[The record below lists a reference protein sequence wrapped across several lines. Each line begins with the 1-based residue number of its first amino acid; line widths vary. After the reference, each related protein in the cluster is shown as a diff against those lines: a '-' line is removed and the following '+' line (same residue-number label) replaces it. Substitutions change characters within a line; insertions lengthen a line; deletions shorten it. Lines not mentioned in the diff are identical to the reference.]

1 MVDRIR
7 QGSQRTE
14 ELNNRISERNLP
26 SNPLQAQFDIRP
38 TSTKYACMPIFD
50 RRSIPTESLSMP
62 IIQNTLV
69 PGVSSHGPWDG
80 FASNI
85 NTESQLRSQCYPL
98 QRGYTT
104 TCFIPSSQSEL
115 YHYIVQDEI
124 SSQYTQPQQPHQ
136 LLFESVELISDNIPI
151 KNTSGMFFNV
161 STRYEFKEDKKAIK

>member
-1 MVDRIR
+1 MNNYE
-7 QGSQRTE
+7 SAKRTE
-14 ELNNRISERNLP
+14 DINSLIYNRHKPSIVLP
-26 SNPLQAQFDIRP
+26 PKFDIRP
-38 TSTKYACMPIFD
+38 VSTKYSYMPIFD
-50 RRSIPTESLSMP
+50 RRSIPTESLAMP
-62 IIQNTLV
+62 VIQNTLV
-69 PGVSSHGPWDG
+69 PGVSTHGPWDG

-161 STRYEFKEDKKAIK
+161 STRYEFKEDKRAIK

>member
-1 MVDRIR
+1 MNNYE
-7 QGSQRTE
+7 SAKRTE
-14 ELNNRISERNLP
+14 DINSLIYDRYKPSIILP
-26 SNPLQAQFDIRP
+26 PNFDIRP
-38 TSTKYACMPIFD
+38 VSTKYSYMPIFD

-115 YHYIVQDEI
+115 YQYNVQKDI
-124 SSQYTQPQQPHQ
+124 SSKSTQPQPHQ
-136 LLFESVELISDNIPI
+136 LLFESVELVSDKIPI
-151 KNTSGMFFNV
+151 KNTSEMFFNA
-161 STRYEFKEDKKAIK
+161 STRYEFKENKKAIK